1 MNDFEKFKETYL
13 NILLE
18 EKNLQRYDNDFFIID
33 KNILNEE
40 ILERSFQKIITES
53 DDPNYFVKMPNTLAD
68 LTKKSNNS
76 VIDKYDILTIFPEFE
91 EYKFP
96 KIFISF
102 FNFNDKKEVEKI
114 LKSIYKF
121 KNEKIISIFNLA
133 FKNSQKRGMFID
145 LTKFNVNIGFLFF
158 NNNMYNI
165 RTIYHEW
172 THIFQT
178 YVGEKFEKL
187 IELNEKNIILKNKE
201 LEKFNLTFD
210 IVQNFFFS
218 KKEYIT
224 RLDNLIYMIHQTQKL
239 EKYKNLSDLD
249 FFNLFKNEICKKDLN
264 NNLIKDIL
272 SIDKNFLVDIQF
284 FIASY
289 ICLDGEIFTKLC
301 FDLQQRI

>member
-1 MNDFEKFKETYL
+1 MNNLKKFKETYL

-18 EKNLQRYDNDFFIID
+18 EKNLQRYDNDFFFFV

-53 DDPNYFVKMPNTLAD
+53 DDPNYFVKMPNALVN

-102 FNFNDKKEVEKI
+102 FNFNDKQEVEKI

-121 KNEKIISIFNLA
+121 RNKKIISIFNLA
-133 FKNSQKRGMFID
+133 FKDSQKRGMFID
-145 LTKFNVNIGFLFF
+145 LTKFNVNVGFLFF
-158 NNNMYNI
+158 NNNTYNI

-201 LEKFNLTFD
+201 LKKFNLTFD

-218 KKEYIT
+218 KKEYIV

-239 EKYKNLSDLD
+239 EKYKNLSDLE
-249 FFNLFKNEICKKDLN
+249 FFNLFKNELCKKDLN
-264 NNLIKDIL
+264 NDLVKDIL
-272 SIDKNFLVDIQF
+272 SIDENFLVDIQF

-301 FDLQQRI
+301 FDIQQRI

>member
-1 MNDFEKFKETYL
+1 MNLEKFKETYL

-18 EKNLQRYDNDFFIID
+18 EKNFQRYDNDFFIID

-53 DDPNYFVKMPNTLAD
+53 DDPNYFVKMPNTLVN

-102 FNFNDKKEVEKI
+102 FNFNDKQEVEKI

-121 KNEKIISIFNLA
+121 RNEKIISIFNLA
-133 FKNSQKRGMFID
+133 FKDSQKRGMFID
-145 LTKFNVNIGFLFF
+145 LTEFNINIGFLFF
-158 NNNMYNI
+158 NNNTYNV

-178 YVGEKFEKL
+178 YVGERFEKL

-201 LEKFNLTFD
+201 LDKFNLTFD

-218 KKEYIT
+218 KKEYIV

-239 EKYKNLSDLD
+239 EKYKNLSDLE
-249 FFNLFKNEICKKDLN
+249 FFNLFKNELCKKDLN
-264 NNLIKDIL
+264 NDLVKDIL

-301 FDLQQRI
+301 FDIQQRI